1 MSLDLGS
8 SLTLP
13 LMWYINLGKSLTL
26 DALVPLLSNVEAE
39 AYSKFLILTEVY
51 MLILGYKIQ
60 VQIHSVGYS

>member
-1 MSLDLGS
+1 
-8 SLTLP
+8 
-13 LMWYINLGKSLTL
+13 MWYVNLGKSLTL